1 MADQAMVSL
10 PGPIVGLDMAAKTGM
25 MVRLTP
31 GVDGFIDWVPEGMIG
46 RVLRIQSK
54 GEAVTVVWPFIR
66 RERLCRTGARG
77 CYELEFVGWGMA
89 KDETTPPDTMRTHS
103 TYSKQRRC
111 ASTASMSKHPM
122 KIPFDKV
129 VGVREA
135 EQEESPFIGS
145 VRETAPCLRVRQFGR
160 FSRRMWGTSA
170 HAFQDPILLP
180 SWLRSESVPLESRG
194 EHKLKSHEPRGLVVV
209 GDIGGGRRVGRRT
222 SVDDKT
228 EALRQ
233 FKDDYLSLP
242 DLRTSMS
249 TMTTH
254 PHTRAHAHTHTHASY
269 PPVQINSPTGIEPS
283 LQGSAWHEIDGVPVH
298 ARAGQ
303 ETQILDARH
312 VGAHTNKRQSGN
324 RKNLA
329 SPSKNV
335 RTLALPKGMTH
346 SYV

>member
-77 CYELEFVGWGMA
+77 CY
-89 KDETTPPDTMRTHS
+89 
-103 TYSKQRRC
+103 
-111 ASTASMSKHPM
+111 M